1 MNEGHRSC
9 NFGGIKR
16 DVLLT
21 EWLVSETTRLNT
33 ATIWKEIYVTHSLLG
48 SNDWQI
54 CVNDVDIFS
63 ISGIQSDFR
72 IPVSV
77 IWGSWI

>member
-1 MNEGHRSC
+1 MACHRSC
-9 NFGGIKR
+9 NFGGIER
-16 DVLLT
+16 DILLT
-21 EWLVSETTRLNT
+21 EWFVSETTRLNT
-33 ATIWKEIYVTHSLLG
+33 ATIWKEINVTHSLLG

-63 ISGIQSDFR
+63 ISRIQSDFR
-72 IPVSV
+72 ISVSL